1 MAKSSFFSGSGVSTT
16 YIRDLESI
24 TAETAAL
31 KDAAAASAL
40 GSTASA
46 NDVTEAANIA
56 AASAS
61 SAQLSEAAAVNSQSD
76 AAASASQAL
85 SSQTAAASSEFVA
98 NANATAAADSEANA
112 STSANAASTSEVAS
126 ASSASAA
133 LASQSSAA
141 SSESASA
148 VSAAASLASQT
159 AASASEVASAASQA
173 SAASSEVAS
182 AASQAA
188 SAVSE
193 ANASTSAATATTKA
207 SEAATSATNSATSAA
222 DSETAKTAAEAA
234 KDAALA
240 ALDSFDDRYL
250 GAKASDPT
258 LDNDGNS
265 LIAGALYYDTTDDVM
280 KVYEGSVWVAAYASL
295 SGALLVANNLSD
307 LESAS
312 AARTNLGLGTAATTP
327 STDYATAAQG
337 ALANSAVQPN
347 DSPSFGSVTVSGTVD
362 GRDVAA
368 DGTKLDGIEV
378 GADVTDAA
386 NVEPLVDTHLNV
398 IAATTG
404 QVLSWDGADYDW
416 VEAGGSA
423 GGSAGDTVGTI
434 TSGDVDLSTGT
445 VFADVPSANVT
456 YTFSNP
462 PAAGTGYS
470 FTLRI
475 LGGED
480 ATTYDIANAVYDD
493 VIFNTYA
500 QERSSQGFVFKPDGK
515 KMYVIG
521 LVANTVFQYS
531 LSSPFD
537 LSTAS
542 YDGVSFVVSGQDT
555 SCRSLAFS
563 GDGTKM
569 YVVGSGSDAV
579 YQYTLSTGFDLSTAT
594 YDNVSLS
601 VSAQATGPQTVTISP
616 DGTKMHIVGPDSDSV
631 HQYTL
636 STGFDLS
643 TAAYDTSF
651 SVAAQESTAYGLG
664 FSADGTSMF
673 IVGRD
678 DGDRIRQYTLTTA
691 FDISTASYANIAF
704 YMYPPVIR
712 GVAVQFSA
720 NGKKM
725 FVLDLFGNNIYQFTV
740 SVSNIVYT
748 FDYPASVDWFG
759 NEAPVDPTPGV
770 TDILEFFTDDG
781 GATYYGSLIYST
793 DSSKALSNLGL
804 SATATEI
811 NVLDGITA
819 STAELNYVD
828 GVTSNIQTQIDN
840 IPAPPELTQVQVEDD
855 TSTVFGQVSGQRL
868 GQAILAN
875 ASGRVEL
882 ARTTVSTSVA
892 SVEFTAFD
900 ASKYESYYFEFT
912 GIVQSVALQYMLA
925 ELSTDGGSTWVTGSN
940 YGGSY
945 MGTNNSTN
953 QSDGFSGAIITGDSV
968 EVDGNIH
975 LTRAGDAGRKTR
987 MIYTV
992 VKLVGSN
999 TPFVALGGIM
1009 RKVNAVDNALRFRP
1023 ESGNFD
1029 AGTFVMYGVE

>member
-24 TAETAAL
+24 TAAL
-31 KDAAAASAL
+31 IDAAAASAL
-40 GSTASA
+40 GSTAGA
-46 NDVTEAANIA
+46 DGVTEAANIA

-85 SSQTAAASSEFVA
+85 SSQTLAAASESVVA
-98 NANATAAADSEANA
+98 ANATAAAASEANA
-112 STSANAASTSEVAS
+112 TASATVASTKATEAS
-126 ASSASAA
+126 N
-133 LASQSSAA
+133 SQI
-141 SSESASA
+141 
-148 VSAAASLASQT
+148 AAA
-159 AASASEVASAASQA
+159 ASEVAS
-173 SAASSEVAS
+173 E
-182 AASQAA
+182 
-188 SAVSE
+188 VSE
-193 ANASTSAATATTKA
+193 GFAATSAATAATKA
-207 SEAATSATNSATSAA
+207 SEASSSASGAATSASSAATSA
-222 DSETAKTAAEAA
+222 SEAAAEVASIP
-234 KDAALA
+234 LIEGPT
-240 ALDSFDDRYL
+240 
-250 GAKASDPT
+250 GATGPQGPQGDTGPAGSNGATGPQGPQGDTGPAGAVGSPDT
-258 LDNDGNS
+258 ANVTA
-265 LIAGALYYDTTDDVM
+265 AGALMDS
-280 KVYEGSVWVAAYASL
+280 E
-295 SGALLVANNLSD
+295 VANL
-307 LESAS
+307 
-312 AARTNLGLGTAATTP
+312 AAVKAFDP
-327 STDYATAAQG
+327 TDYATAAQG
-337 ALANSAVQPN
+337 ALA
-347 DSPSFGSVTVSGTVD
+347 D
-362 GRDVAA
+362 AA
-368 DGTKLDGIEV
+368 LPKLDGIEV

-386 NVEPLVDTHLNV
+386 NVEPLVDTHLNLS
-398 IAATTG
+398 AATTG

-416 VEAGGSA
+416 VAA

-434 TSGDVDLSTGT
+434 TAGDVDLSTGT
-445 VFADVPSANVT
+445 VFADAPSANVT

-480 ATTYDIANAVYDD
+480 ASTYDIANAVYDD

-500 QERSSQGFVFKPDGK
+500 QDSSAQGLAFNSDGT

-521 LVANTVFQYS
+521 LVTNTVFQYS

-542 YDGVSFVVSGQDT
+542 YDGVSLVVSLQDT

-569 YVVGSGSDAV
+569 YVLGVVSDAV

-594 YDNVSLS
+594 YDNVSLG
-601 VSAQATGPQTVTISP
+601 VSAQATGAQTVTISP

-678 DGDRIRQYTLTTA
+678 DGDYIRQYTLTTA
-691 FDISTASYANIAF
+691 FDISTASYANIWF
-704 YMYPPVIR
+704 YMYPPVVR

-725 FVLDLFGNNIYQFTV
+725 FLLDIFGDNIYQFTV

-759 NEAPVDPTPGV
+759 YEAPADPTPGV

-793 DSSKALSNLGL
+793 DSSKTVVRPSNL
-804 SATATEI
+804 ATVAT
-811 NVLDGITA
+811 
-819 STAELNYVD
+819 
-828 GVTSNIQTQIDN
+828 
-840 IPAPPELTQVQVEDD
+840 
-855 TSTVFGQVSGQRL
+855 SGSYND
-868 GQAILAN
+868 LAN
-875 ASGRVEL
+875 LPTL
-882 ARTTVSTSVA
+882 AGDNPTFVS
-892 SVEFTAFD
+892 
-900 ASKYESYYFEFT
+900 
-912 GIVQSVALQYMLA
+912 
-925 ELSTDGGSTWVTGSN
+925 LSVTGSITEN
-940 YGGSY
+940 VHTLT
-945 MGTNNSTN
+945 GT
-953 QSDGFSGAIITGDSV
+953 A
-968 EVDGNIH
+968 
-975 LTRAGDAGRKTR
+975 
-987 MIYTV
+987 
-992 VKLVGSN
+992 
-999 TPFVALGGIM
+999 VALDPANGTIQTHTLTGATTYTDSLASGQSITLVIPDTANTVTWPTIKWLGGAAPTLDAT
-1009 RKVNAVDNALRFRP
+1009 NDNLF
-1023 ESGNFD
+1023 SLFKI
-1029 AGTFVMYGVE
+1029 GTTLYGSSLGVFS